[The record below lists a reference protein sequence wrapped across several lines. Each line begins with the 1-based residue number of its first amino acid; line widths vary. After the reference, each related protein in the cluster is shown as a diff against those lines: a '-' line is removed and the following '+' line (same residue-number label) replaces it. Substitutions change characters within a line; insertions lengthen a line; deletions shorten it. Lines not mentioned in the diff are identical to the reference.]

1 MLRSNLFTYA
11 VPADRRTLALILGL
25 VAFSLIVGVNS
36 RLADAA
42 RNGLGQLPTEIWLL
56 EASSHLVIVALAGVI
71 PLFLDQVPQG
81 IAQRRLFILSLA
93 GFVGFS
99 LLHVSVTY
107 SIREL
112 LFPVLLGRNYELRIL
127 DTRVWVYELPKDA
140 LTFALI
146 LAAFIFSRM
155 LAGRSVDSASEPP
168 KPAASKVI
176 LRSGSS
182 VKVVPAMDI
191 IHARSA
197 GNYVEVFTSTRAIL
211 ARMTMVELE
220 RTLAQANAHVRV
232 HRSCLVHLDHIAAVT
247 PAGEGNVLITLS
259 DGTVVPGSRK
269 YRRNLAVFEQAGST
283 PQLP

>member
-1 MLRSNLFTYA
+1 MPAAGWTGRWKTPCAPPPPAWAACCQASNCRSEYSAFQRVPLWVCSCTVQVSRPRVSCFRRFAPMLRSNLFTYA

-56 EASSHLVIVALAGVI
+56 EASSHLVILALAGVI

-127 DTRVWVYELPKDA
+127 DTRVWVYE
-140 LTFALI
+140 
-146 LAAFIFSRM
+146 
-155 LAGRSVDSASEPP
+155 
-168 KPAASKVI
+168 
-176 LRSGSS
+176 
-182 VKVVPAMDI
+182 
-191 IHARSA
+191 
-197 GNYVEVFTSTRAIL
+197 
-211 ARMTMVELE
+211 
-220 RTLAQANAHVRV
+220 
-232 HRSCLVHLDHIAAVT
+232 
-247 PAGEGNVLITLS
+247 
-259 DGTVVPGSRK
+259 
-269 YRRNLAVFEQAGST
+269 
-283 PQLP
+283 